1 MAERQSDDREGCGRP
16 PGRRSADPD
25 SPSRRRFRR
34 WLLAQLLFLCLAL
47 LAFLLSLAFRGRPE
61 AVAILRGANI
71 GFGITAVIC
80 GAKRRRSS
88 QGDPPAR

>member
-1 MAERQSDDREGCGRP
+1 MAARQPGDREGRGRP
-16 PGRRSADPD
+16 PGWRTADPD

-47 LAFLLSLAFRGRPE
+47 LAFLLSLAFGGRPV

-71 GFGITAVIC
+71 GFGIAAVLC
-80 GAKRRRSS
+80 GAKRRRAGR
-88 QGDPPAR
+88 GDPPAT